1 MCSSWKWLC
10 AATES
15 QWSIIVSL
23 FYHLSIIIMYVTSLS
38 HTSLL
43 SDRSLL
49 LILPNIMWMFLT
61 SFIVHIK
68 LSVQNMSCLGMVLWH
83 SSIPYNGSH
92 LVSWLLCFCCSTL
105 LMALDSIR
113 RWPKGKRPWLTPK
126 WEVNIL
132 RGWHLGPCQPSGK
145 LNGRFWL
152 MALAW
157 LMAGFGESTRGWE
170 VFLLSLSLFTSLPSL
185 CLPLSFTNSDF
196 QITKIYFFFPIG
208 LLTDFL
214 ARPRP
219 NNSTGKSCGLLTK
232 CSVPCQE

>member
-92 LVSWLLCFCCSTL
+92 FVSWLLCFCCSTL
-105 LMALDSIR
+105 LMALDSNR
-113 RWPKGKRPWLTPK
+113 RWPKGMRPWL
-126 WEVNIL
+126 
-132 RGWHLGPCQPSGK
+132 PSGK
-145 LNGRFWL
+145 LLSWKVDIWDPVNQVGSWLEGFGSWLWPGSWLALGNQPEDGRFFSSL
-152 MALAW
+152 FL
-157 LMAGFGESTRGWE
+157 SS
-170 VFLLSLSLFTSLPSL
+170 LLSPLFVSPSPSL
-185 CLPLSFTNSDF
+185 T
-196 QITKIYFFFPIG
+196 
-208 LLTDFL
+208 LTF
-214 ARPRP
+214 
-219 NNSTGKSCGLLTK
+219 K
-232 CSVPCQE
+232 